1 MVKSFYMTLVYCPG
15 LLCIYEG
22 RDEGRQ
28 YHSFVD
34 IKLGVKLNSI
44 PLPDICTESAECH
57 TGLCNS
63 GGDIII
69 LQCSGECYPG
79 R

>member
-1 MVKSFYMTLVYCPG
+1 MVKSLYMTLVYCPG

-22 RDEGRQ
+22 MQ

-34 IKLGVKLNSI
+34 VKLGVKLNSLS
-44 PLPDICTESAECH
+44 LPDICTESAECH

-63 GGDIII
+63 GSNIII
-69 LQCSGECYPG
+69 IQCSGECYPG